1 MLASQLTPATV
12 SKPTSKFG
20 ASQNIKK
27 KMFDNSKIVAMFQT
41 FTSSIN
47 TRIGFVQQPIV
58 EIVLDCLVLD
68 EEEKEFIMEIT
79 LKRDIISII

>member
-1 MLASQLTPATV
+1 M
-12 SKPTSKFG
+12 F
-20 ASQNIKK
+20 QNIKR
-27 KMFDNSKIVAMFQT
+27 NVWQLNITTMFQT
-41 FTSSIN
+41 FISSLN